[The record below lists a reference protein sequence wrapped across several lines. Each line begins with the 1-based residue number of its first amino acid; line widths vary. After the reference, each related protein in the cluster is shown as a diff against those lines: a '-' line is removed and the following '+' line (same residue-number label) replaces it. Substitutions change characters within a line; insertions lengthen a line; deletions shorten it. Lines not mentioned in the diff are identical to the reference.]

1 MPNIIK
7 TRQEYD
13 AIKDHLNFS
22 GAKKLLISPAH
33 YQNYLTQ
40 PNEQTKALKV
50 GSLTHAKVLQPEIV
64 DQEFCV
70 SPDIDKR
77 TKEGK
82 MLFEQFLAKAG
93 TKTVVSQD
101 EWELT
106 ENVARSMN
114 QIVNRLGV
122 KFVKTEFMFT
132 TELFGV
138 KVKVAID
145 ALGDDDFLYD
155 LKTTEAADPRNFL
168 RSVLNYK
175 YALQAYI
182 YRMAYESAFGSRL
195 KGFRFIAV
203 EKEPPFA
210 GAVYEL
216 GAEVMTSASFDFEK
230 AVKLYKSCTELGE
243 WPSYPEDVQVIDLPS
258 KSASSSTPI
267 NFA

>member
-13 AIKDHLNFS
+13 SIKDHLNFS
-22 GAKKLLISPAH
+22 GAKKLLVSPAH

-40 PNEQTKALKV
+40 PREETKALKV
-50 GSLTHAKVLQPEIV
+50 GSLTHAKVLQPQIV

-77 TKEGK
+77 TKDGK
-82 MLFEQFLAKAG
+82 AAFESFLATAG

-101 EWELT
+101 EWQLT
-106 ENVARSMN
+106 EDVAKTMN
-114 QIVNRLGV
+114 QIVSRLGV
-122 KFVKTEFMFT
+122 TFLKTEFMFT
-132 TELFGV
+132 TELGGV

-145 ALGDDDFLYD
+145 ALGDDDYLYD
-155 LKTTEAADPRNFL
+155 LKTTEAADSRSFL

-175 YALQAYI
+175 YALQQYF
-182 YRMAYESAFGSRL
+182 YRSAYESAFGSRL

-230 AVKLYKSCTELGE
+230 AIKLYKSCTELGA
-243 WPSYPEDVQVIDLPS
+243 WPSYPEDVQVIDINAKPS
-258 KSASSSTPI
+258 ASTPI

>member
-1 MPNIIK
+1 MPNIIN

-13 AIKDHLNFS
+13 SIKDHLNFS

-40 PNEQTKALKV
+40 PREETKALKV

-64 DQEFCV
+64 DETFCV
-70 SPDIDKR
+70 APELDKR
-77 TKEGK
+77 TKDGK
-82 MLFEQFLAKAG
+82 AAYEAFLAKAG

-101 EWELT
+101 EWQLT
-106 ENVARSMN
+106 EDVARTMN

-122 KFVKTEFMFT
+122 TFLKTEFMFT
-132 TELFGV
+132 TELSGV

-155 LKTTEAADPRNFL
+155 LKTTGETADPRSFL

-175 YALQAYI
+175 YNLQQYF
-182 YRMAYESAFGSRL
+182 YRSAYESAFGSRL
-195 KGFRFIAV
+195 KGFRFIVV

-210 GAVYEL
+210 GCVYEL
-216 GAEVMTSASFDFEK
+216 GAEVITSASFDFEK
-230 AVKLYKSCTELGE
+230 AIKLYKSCTELGA
-243 WPSYPEDVQVIDLPS
+243 WPSYPEDVQVIDINAKPS
-258 KSASSSTPI
+258 ATTPI